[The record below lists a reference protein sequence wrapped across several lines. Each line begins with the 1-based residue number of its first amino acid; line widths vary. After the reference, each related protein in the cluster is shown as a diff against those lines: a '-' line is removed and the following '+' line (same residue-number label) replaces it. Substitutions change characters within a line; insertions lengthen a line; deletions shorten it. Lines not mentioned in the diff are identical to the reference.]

1 MKFSFVQD
9 MMGRKQRKDCQ
20 EVLMG
25 FLALGKEEKVM
36 EYEVMEYEA
45 KCIVFCG
52 TKLRCVPRQ

>member
-1 MKFSFVQD
+1 
-9 MMGRKQRKDCQ
+9 MGRKQRMDCQ

-45 KCIVFCG
+45 KCIIFCG